1 MHRKIINALI
11 KWQENTVKMCLLLTI
26 LRLENFVESGV
37 RDLENELFFQGHSR
51 NNFVVIFEFE
61 RFCENLKNGSI
72 DFFKTLNTRASR
84 CDPF

>member
-1 MHRKIINALI
+1 M

-61 RFCENLKNGSI
+61 RFSENLKNGSM